1 MDCVGYVDVVSRFYV
16 AGWVADRDDWSR
28 SLKVDI
34 LVNGKGRG
42 VCIADQFRDKLDT
55 LHPNSTGRYA
65 FKFYFAVPLSL
76 YHEHDISVRVS
87 KSPYYL
93 VQGHPPI
100 MPIEGNGNVP
110 APRPNGPILLTTMRR
125 TGSTAIMA
133 VLAQHPNIV
142 VAGERPYEVELGCYY
157 AYALRTLVAEGDHA
171 RSLSTDA
178 ITASENRFHLGFNPY
193 FEASFSR
200 VFKDPLTLRRY
211 LTTRVPGRVGAAF
224 REIILDYYEELARDQ
239 AVDHPIY
246 FAEKSLP
253 ERDARLGIRFMF
265 PNTREIVLI
274 RDPRDVI
281 CSSMRSNG
289 SRFDSLLGSAVSAGE
304 RILEIRSE
312 QRPAVL
318 FLRYEDFI
326 LDRARTISSLFEFLG
341 LRMIETDEERMRT
354 LFDAH
359 ATSANPQAS
368 IGRWKCDLTQD
379 QTEKCGVLMPFL
391 DTFGYASSS
400 T

>member
-16 AGWVADRDDWSR
+16 AGWVADRDDWS
-28 SLKVDI
+28 SALKVEI

-42 VCIADQFRDKLDT
+42 VCVADQFRDKLDA

-76 YHEHDISVRVS
+76 YHEYEVSVRVGKTS
-87 KSPYYL
+87 YYL
-93 VQGHPPI
+93 VHGHPPI
-100 MPIEGNGNVP
+100 RPIEDNGNVP
-110 APRPNGPILLTTMRR
+110 APRPNGPILLTTMGR

-157 AYALRTLVAEGDHA
+157 AYALRTLVAEGDHV

-239 AVDHPIY
+239 AIDHPIY

-265 PNTREIVLI
+265 PNTREIVLV

-289 SRFDSLLGSAVSAGE
+289 SRFDSLLDSAFSAGE
-304 RILEIRSE
+304 RIMEIRSE
-312 QRPAVL
+312 QRSAVL
-318 FLRYEDFI
+318 FVRYEDFI
-326 LDRARTISSLFEFLG
+326 LNRAQTLAMLFEFLG
-341 LRMIETDEERMRT
+341 LRAIETNEQLMRT
-354 LFDAH
+354 LFDVH
-359 ATSANPQAS
+359 ATSANPEAS
-368 IGRWKCDLTQD
+368 IGRWKYDLTQD
-379 QTEKCGVLMPFL
+379 QTERCAVLMPFL
-391 DTFGYASSS
+391 SAFGYAAATS
-400 T
+400 